1 MNAYS
6 HDEIESILERYGDMV
21 YRMAFIQTKSRDYAD
36 DIYQEVC
43 IRLVKQKKRLE
54 SEEHIRAWLIRATL
68 SCCRDLWKSAWW
80 QKVTLWEP
88 ERDCISEAEE
98 ESASWVTKCVQCL
111 PEKYRIMIHLY
122 YYEEYNQKEIAGILG
137 LNENTVASRL
147 SRGRSRLKK
156 LLEKEGDKYEFS
168 KNSPG
173 REK

>member
-6 HDEIESILERYGDMV
+6 HDEIESILDRYGDMV
-21 YRMAFIQTKSRDYAD
+21 YRTAFIQTKSRDNAD

-54 SEEHIRAWLIRATL
+54 SEEHIRAWLIRVTL

-80 QKVTLWEP
+80 QKVTFGEP
-88 ERDCISEAEE
+88 EEGCMSDVEE
-98 ESASWVTKCVQCL
+98 EGGGWVTKCVQCL

-122 YYEEYNQKEIAGILG
+122 YYEEYSQKEIAGILG
-137 LNENTVASRL
+137 LKENTVASRL

-156 LLEKEGDKYEFS
+156 LLEQEGERYGFS
-168 KNSPG
+168 KCSSQ
-173 REK
+173 